1 MTLPNWMMG
10 RDDDGNVEMKLSDVP
25 DRFVSPKE
33 AAHQLDTSVS
43 SLKRARTDGY
53 IPEPTKI
60 STRRTAWRQSEV
72 MRIISKGGIEGMRA
86 QSKKATKRRKK

>member
-1 MTLPNWMMG
+1 MTLPNWMIG

-25 DRFVSPKE
+25 DRFVSSKE

-43 SLKRARTDGY
+43 SLKRARTDGH

-72 MRIISKGGIEGMRA
+72 MRIISKGGIEGMRER
-86 QSKKATKRRKK
+86 SKKATKRRKK